1 MYDFHYNYIK
11 KKYCKAK
18 LLMTDTDSLT
28 YHIETEDLY
37 KQMLDDKEHFD
48 CSDYPKNHYNFSE
61 ENKKVVGKFKDET
74 NGVPIKE
81 FVGLRSKMYKN
92 TLDNGDYIQKA
103 KGIKKMAVKGLEKNA
118 YKKTLT
124 EKKQM
129 LSSFN
134 SIRSYNHNL
143 HSIEINKIGLS
154 CYDDKRYIL
163 DDGVSTLA
171 YGHYKTKR

>member
-1 MYDFHYNYIK
+1 
-11 KKYCKAK
+11 
-18 LLMTDTDSLT
+18 
-28 YHIETEDLY
+28 
-37 KQMLDDKEHFD
+37 
-48 CSDYPKNHYNFSE
+48 
-61 ENKKVVGKFKDET
+61 
-74 NGVPIKE
+74 
-81 FVGLRSKMYKN
+81 MYKN